1 MRNSRSRKLIRLT
14 LGEAIQPTGPGM
26 PEGHQDQQPV
36 ANRVAAVAGSG
47 KQGVD
52 LFFRQVLAL
61 PNSVFLPRPVRTVRL
76 FRLREQQLDNRIH

>member
-47 KQGVD
+47 EQALD
-52 LFFRQVLAL
+52 LAFRQVLAL
-61 PNSVFLPRPVRTVRL
+61 RSTASYCRRALVASYRACSSANS
-76 FRLREQQLDNRIH
+76 I